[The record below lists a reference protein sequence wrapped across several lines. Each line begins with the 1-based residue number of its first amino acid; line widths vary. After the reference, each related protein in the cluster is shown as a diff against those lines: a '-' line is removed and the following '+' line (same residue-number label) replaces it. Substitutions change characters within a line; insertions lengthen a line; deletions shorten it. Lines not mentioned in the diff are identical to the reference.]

1 MTDQEFRAI
10 YPSVFGWVQHTLSQ
24 YTPAARPVNSLGFR
38 RLPDFYDAD
47 TLAKAKAVAV
57 DRVPVPP
64 LSAMGLGRFADF
76 ERMDAAGITYL
87 DTYFLRADQAWDESL
102 HFHELVH
109 VIQWRILGPEGFL
122 AAYADGLERFG
133 YRGSPLEVMAYDL
146 QARFDA
152 HQTPFE
158 VAVEVEAQLHRK
170 PTWPEAEA

>member
-1 MTDQEFRAI
+1 
-10 YPSVFGWVQHTLSQ
+10 VQQTLRQ
-24 YTPAARPVNSLGFR
+24 YAPAARPINSFGFR

-47 TLAKAKAVAV
+47 TLAKAKAVAI
-57 DRVPVPP
+57 DKVPMPP

-76 ERMDAAGITYL
+76 ERMDATGITYL
-87 DTYFLRADQAWDESL
+87 DTYFLRAEQAWDESL

-133 YRGSPLEVMAYDL
+133 YRASPLEVMAYDL

-158 VAVEVEAQLHRK
+158 VAMEVEAQLLR
-170 PTWPEAEA
+170 